1 MGLLQGYLSLGL
13 VIFRPMS
20 GGGMSTL
27 ASEQVTQLLI
37 KWSSGDEESLKAL
50 IPLVYEELR
59 RVARRYL
66 RRERPDHTLQ
76 SAALVHEAYV
86 RLVDQR
92 DANWQNRSQFFGVA
106 AQLMRRI
113 LVDYARRRSAAR
125 RGAGDTNLPLN
136 EELASPGQPDL
147 DVLAVDD
154 ALNTLAKLDP
164 KQSRIVELRFFSGLS
179 IEETAEVLGVSPA
192 TVKREWT
199 IAKAWLY
206 LQIARGARR
215 EG

>member
-1 MGLLQGYLSLGL
+1 
-13 VIFRPMS
+13 
-20 GGGMSTL
+20 MSTL

-66 RRERPDHTLQ
+66 RRERPDHTFQ

-125 RGAGDTNLPLN
+125 RGGGDTKLPLN

-206 LQIARGARR
+206 LQIAEGARR